1 MKKLLRAWGLFA
13 VAALASC
20 QGDADK
26 TQTSSKDQAAAA
38 VAKPLMLTTDSTGL
52 VPKTTAKATT
62 VVLDGRFESAVVAR
76 RNADGTISTST
87 PPSVSRLPGVTARTV
102 VPGNPAWRA
111 GTPGGDDTRT
121 VLALR
126 TRVIIGFDW

>member
-76 RNADGTISTST
+76 RNADGTISTSCHDEQVGAE
-87 PPSVSRLPGVTARTV
+87 SFMQGA
-102 VPGNPAWRA
+102 PAA
-111 GTPGGDDTRT
+111 QGQEK
-121 VLALR
+121 
-126 TRVIIGFDW
+126 